1 LAFSHKFYEYLATE
15 RDKLSYMTDMIL
27 ALDTA
32 TRWTGLALHN
42 GERIVAE
49 QGWSSKYTQT
59 VELTPAVARLLN
71 TAGVQAAD
79 LRAIAVAVGP
89 GSYTSLRVG
98 MAVAKGLSMAHQIPM
113 IGVST
118 LDIISAAIGLRTG
131 SLVVVVE
138 AGRKRVIAGTY
149 RWQEKKGWQAS
160 EKPIVESWET
170 LLFHLETSTTFA
182 GEISAEAAK
191 LIRASKKPF
200 YMVPAAAS
208 VRRAGYLAEI
218 GWQRVRQGLVDD
230 AASLAPTYLRD
241 PAGN

>member
-1 LAFSHKFYEYLATE
+1 
-15 RDKLSYMTDMIL
+15 MIL

-32 TRWTGLALHN
+32 TRWTGLALHD
-42 GERIVAE
+42 GKRVIAE
-49 QGWSSKYTQT
+49 QGWSSKHTQT
-59 VELTPAVARLLN
+59 VELTPAVGRLLA
-71 TAGVQAAD
+71 TADVKVAD
-79 LRAIAVAVGP
+79 LRAIAVAIGP

-98 MAVAKGLSMAHQIPM
+98 LAVAKGLSMAHQIPL
-113 IGVST
+113 IGVPT

-131 SLVVVVE
+131 SLVVIVE

-149 RWQEKKGWQAS
+149 RWQERKGWQAS
-160 EKPIVESWET
+160 EKPIVETWET

-182 GEISAEAAK
+182 GEISPDAAK

-200 YMVPAAAS
+200 YIVPAAAS

-230 AASLAPTYLRD
+230 ASSLAPTYLRD
-241 PAGN
+241 PSGN

>member
-1 LAFSHKFYEYLATE
+1 
-15 RDKLSYMTDMIL
+15 MTDMIL

-32 TRWTGLALHN
+32 TRWTGLALHD
-42 GERIVAE
+42 GKRVIAE
-49 QGWSSKYTQT
+49 QGWSSKFTQT
-59 VELTPAVARLLN
+59 VELTPAVDRLLV
-71 TAGVQAAD
+71 TADVEVAD
-79 LRAIAVAVGP
+79 LRAIAVAIGP

-98 MAVAKGLSMAHQIPM
+98 LAVAKGLSMAHQIPL
-113 IGVST
+113 IGVPT
-118 LDIISAAIGLRTG
+118 LEIISAAIGLRTG
-131 SLVVVVE
+131 SLIVVVE

-160 EKPIVESWET
+160 ERPIVETWET

-182 GEISAEAAK
+182 GEISPEAAK

-241 PAGN
+241 PSGN